1 MRVTNNMVNSQ
12 VVFNVQRS
20 LQRFMTLQTEMSS
33 GKRINK
39 PSDDP
44 VGTLRDLD
52 YRTELSK
59 ISQFSANVSQGQAWL
74 NTYDGILSDIKNML
88 SEAKDVAI
96 SMSNDTYDNSQRSAA
111 ANEVQAIFDRMVQIS
126 DTKLGGRQMFSGFRT
141 KLEPFQVGATGV
153 TYVGDDGA
161 IEFEIDAGTRQR
173 INLTAAEVFL
183 RPYGAMGEDADLN
196 IGATSQTL
204 LADLN
209 GGSGIDLAAGTFT
222 ITDQNLVGV
231 SATVDLN
238 AAPPA
243 TTVGEAL
250 TKINAALTAAGMNT
264 SVAVSMGD
272 DGNNLEIEA
281 TASGEISTATDLA
294 RLYDGN
300 GIDLTH
306 GSVHITDGA
315 AIDIYVD
322 MSTATSIGDVITL
335 FNTKLAG
342 EGYPNVTL
350 GINAANDGF
359 VIDDASGPPLGLTI
373 ENASADDITAAN
385 LGLNGMIGA
394 QLVGTALAPQ
404 SALAIEETT
413 GTTAA
418 DLGIIGTYNHTAGG
432 TDLDP
437 VLSLASNLTDLRNGY
452 GFDGDGFTM
461 NQGGFSHTVDLTD
474 PGIVTMQ
481 DLLDDINNSS
491 LDVTAQI
498 NSSGRG
504 IEIAGN
510 DSNRSFTIQE
520 LNGGRV
526 AKQMDVFGSSDMMGS
541 LMMLTESL
549 RDNDQEGISRML
561 ANFDEGMTYSLET
574 RATLGTDGLRL
585 ESTASRLLDKE
596 LSYTRLLSE
605 VEDADLTQVITEL
618 AARENSYQ
626 AALMAAGKI
635 IQPTLLD
642 FLR

>member
-1 MRVTNNMVNSQ
+1 MRVTNNMVNNQ

-20 LQRFMTLQTEMSS
+20 LQRFMTLQTQMSS

-74 NTYDGILSDIKNML
+74 NTYDGILSDVKNML

-141 KLEPFQVGATGV
+141 KLQPFQVGANGV

-161 IEFEIDAGTRQR
+161 IKFEIDSGTRQK

-183 RPYGAMGEDADLN
+183 RPFGALGEGGDLN
-196 IGATSQTL
+196 IGATGQTML
-204 LADLN
+204 SDLN
-209 GGSGIDLAAGTFT
+209 AGSGVDLVAGTFT
-222 ITDQNLVGV
+222 ITDQNLNGV

-243 TTVGEAL
+243 TTVDEAII
-250 TKINAALTAAGMNT
+250 KINAALTAAGMNT
-264 SVAVSMGD
+264 TIAVSIGD
-272 DGNNLEIEA
+272 DGNNLKIEA

-294 RLYDGN
+294 RLHDGN
-300 GIDLTH
+300 GIDLTY
-306 GSVHITDGA
+306 GSVHVTDGA
-315 AIDIYVD
+315 GIDIYVD
-322 MSTATSIGDVITL
+322 LSTASTVGDVITQ
-335 FNTKLAG
+335 FNTKMAG
-342 EGYPNVTL
+342 AGHPGVTL

-373 ENASADDITAAN
+373 GNSSADDFTAVN

-404 SALAIEETT
+404 SAFAIEETT
-413 GTTAA
+413 GTTAG
-418 DLGIIGTYNHTAGG
+418 DLGIVGNYNHTQGG
-432 TDLDP
+432 SDLDP
-437 VLSLASNLTDLRNGY
+437 VLSLASNIADLRNGI
-452 GFDGDGFTM
+452 GFDGDGFTL

-474 PGIVTMQ
+474 PAIVTLQ

-491 LDVTAQI
+491 LDVTAQL
-498 NSSGRG
+498 NSSSRG
-504 IEIAGN
+504 IQIAGN

-520 LNGGRV
+520 VGSGRA
-526 AKQMDVFGSSDMMGS
+526 AKQMDIFGSSDMMGS
-541 LMMLTESL
+541 LMLLTDSL
-549 RDNDQEGISRML
+549 RNNDQEGINRML
-561 ANFDEGMTYSLET
+561 YAFDEGMTTALET

-596 LSYTRLLSE
+596 LNYTMLLSE

-618 AARENSYQ
+618 ASRENSYQ
-626 AALMAAGKI
+626 AALMAAAKI